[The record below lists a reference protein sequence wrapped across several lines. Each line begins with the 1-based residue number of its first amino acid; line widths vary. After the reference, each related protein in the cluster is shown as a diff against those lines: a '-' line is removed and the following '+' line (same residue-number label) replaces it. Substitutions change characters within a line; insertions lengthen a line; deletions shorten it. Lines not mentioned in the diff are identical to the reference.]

1 MPLIFD
7 QRATFGTRAVGS
19 PPPPYIVYFIIFLYL
34 SAIQPVLIQFSEP
47 RARKR
52 TVSSASSA
60 SSASSST
67 STELCD
73 DPDGCCSE
81 RSVDDDDGDGGGN
94 DDGTRED
101 GTRDDDTRV
110 GGTREDGGTGFGGTR
125 DGGEPGLTLVDD
137 GDVTLAEVLRANSE
151 MLNRMC
157 RGSAAAA
164 AGASAE
170 TTAGTDLEE
179 RLPDL
184 INDIESLQQQTAA
197 AAAADYDDDDDGP
210 ADDEAPA
217 RPFAPFPA
225 KVRQPKRL
233 GVELG
238 LYPDG
243 TN

>member
-1 MPLIFD
+1 MLAAQKGRGKRIVVCAD
-7 QRATFGTRAVGS
+7 QPSHTS
-19 PPPPYIVYFIIFLYL
+19 IVPTSYFFIL
-34 SAIQPVLIQFSEP
+34 SAIQPVLIHFAEP

-52 TVSSASSA
+52 TVSSA

-73 DPDGCCSE
+73 DPATSDGCCSE
-81 RSVDDDDGDGGGN
+81 RSVDDEDDGNDSVR
-94 DDGTRED
+94 DDGTRD
-101 GTRDDDTRV
+101 S
-110 GGTREDGGTGFGGTR
+110 
-125 DGGEPGLTLVDD
+125 GEPGLSLVDD

-157 RGSAAAA
+157 RGSAPAA
-164 AGASAE
+164 ASAE

-197 AAAADYDDDDDGP
+197 AADDDDDDDSP
-210 ADDEAPA
+210 ADDEAPS